1 MFGLGASELL
11 ILLGIIVLL
20 FGASR
25 LPKLA
30 ASVGEAI
37 RELKSSSG
45 DRQEVTAKLESQTSR
60 KGGPSGR

>member
-1 MFGLGASELL
+1 M
-11 ILLGIIVLL
+11 LL

-37 RELKSSSG
+37 SEFRSSTSREPVIK
-45 DRQEVTAKLESQTSR
+45 AKLDVPD
-60 KGGPSGR
+60 K

>member
-37 RELKSSSG
+37 SEFRSSTSREPVIK
-45 DRQEVTAKLESQTSR
+45 AKLDVPD
-60 KGGPSGR
+60 K

>member
-30 ASVGEAI
+30 ASVGEAM
-37 RELKSSSG
+37 RVLRSSSA
-45 DRQEVTAKLESQTSR
+45 RQEVTAKLESRTAQ
-60 KGGPSGR
+60 KAGRTDS